1 MGRLQRQSGFPA
13 AMLGVLALALLTTGV
28 GFLSHPARSAPG
40 PASFQKGVLPIF
52 GQHCVACHS
61 PGGVGYTAINLDLRS
76 YRGLRGGSSLGVA
89 VIPYHPELSP
99 LIAVLEGN
107 GHAFKSLRMPP
118 LGPPLSAAEIG
129 TVSRWIQEGAKDN

>member
-1 MGRLQRQSGFPA
+1 MGRLQRQK
-13 AMLGVLALALLTTGV
+13 GVLAALLGAVALALLTIGM
-28 GFLSHPARSAPG
+28 GFLSHSARSAPG
-40 PASFQKGVLPIF
+40 PVSFQSGVLPIF
-52 GQHCVACHS
+52 EQHCVACHS

-76 YRGLRGGSSLGVA
+76 YRGLMGGSSLGVA

-107 GHAFKSLRMPP
+107 GHAFKNLHMPP

-129 TVSRWIQEGAKDN
+129 TVSRWIQEGANDN